1 MIENLKCNQ
10 LEYPLSVNDRARF
23 TWGIAGGMQTAFRLN
38 LFSGNKLVCSSGKV
52 HSDRTVYTEVREFE
66 PETAYRA
73 ELTLWTDKGVFRR
86 TCGFRTALTRGF
98 SANAVWIGAPVK
110 QEGSPAGYF
119 RKEFTVTKLKKT
131 YVYLCGLGLYELKIN
146 GEKVGGSVLSCPFTD
161 YRKTVLYEAFD
172 ITAYLHRGIN
182 AAEVTLGDGWYR
194 QNTEDE
200 WGFWRA
206 PWRDE
211 QKLLFEMKGAAD
223 VFSDESWLCS
233 SGEIVRSD
241 LRLGETVDLRCKTDW
256 NRAVHA
262 VRAKAPDGALKCL
275 DFEPIRVCG
284 EIPFVKA
291 VPYDG
296 GVLLD
301 FGVNLSGVIRFSGHL
316 NRRQKITFRYG
327 DRLDERGRIDNASN
341 AQYIYRSPY
350 GYQTDTLTA
359 DEEGP
364 VVFQPKFVYHGF
376 QYVEIEGLDRI
387 PEKGEITALF
397 YRSGFERT
405 ASFCCGDEIIDRL
418 FQLGTASVLA
428 NYVGF
433 PSDCPHREKNGWTG
447 DAQLSSDWF
456 FQGFSADLN
465 LLQWLDDLRD
475 SQAENGMI
483 PCIVPT
489 GGWGYEWGNGPAW
502 DYAFFALPACFLRY
516 RGDDFAARRS
526 FPCLKRY
533 FSYLESRAAGDLP
546 EVGLGDWNYPQEIA
560 MEICP
565 TRLTDSCYYMKM
577 AELLAQFSSDPT
589 ECAEYEEK
597 ARAIRERIA
606 RQYIRSDGNVA
617 NGSMTALAAV
627 LYFNVVEGDLARR
640 IFQKL
645 ESLVEQSMHYRAGIL
660 GVKFINR
667 VLCENGRIDLFL
679 KLLQQE
685 DYPSFGNWIRR
696 GATSLWED
704 FEGTNSR
711 NHHMYSDFCA
721 VLLTYVTGIR
731 QRGANEFEICPYC
744 GAFDYIYGERATP
757 GGVLSVKREKDK
769 VIVTVPPNTKAV
781 LVWKERK
788 IFLKEG
794 KNEWKF

>member
-1 MIENLKCNQ
+1 M
-10 LEYPLSVNDRARF
+10 
-23 TWGIAGGMQTAFRLN
+23 
-38 LFSGNKLVCSSGKV
+38 
-52 HSDRTVYTEVREFE
+52 
-66 PETAYRA
+66 
-73 ELTLWTDKGVFRR
+73 
-86 TCGFRTALTRGF
+86 
-98 SANAVWIGAPVK
+98 
-110 QEGSPAGYF
+110 
-119 RKEFTVTKLKKT
+119 
-131 YVYLCGLGLYELKIN
+131 
-146 GEKVGGSVLSCPFTD
+146 
-161 YRKTVLYEAFD
+161 
-172 ITAYLHRGIN
+172 
-182 AAEVTLGDGWYR
+182 
-194 QNTEDE
+194 
-200 WGFWRA
+200 
-206 PWRDE
+206 
-211 QKLLFEMKGAAD
+211 
-223 VFSDESWLCS
+223 
-233 SGEIVRSD
+233 
-241 LRLGETVDLRCKTDW
+241 
-256 NRAVHA
+256 
-262 VRAKAPDGALKCL
+262 
-275 DFEPIRVCG
+275 
-284 EIPFVKA
+284 
-291 VPYDG
+291 
-296 GVLLD
+296 
-301 FGVNLSGVIRFSGHL
+301 
-316 NRRQKITFRYG
+316 
-327 DRLDERGRIDNASN
+327 
-341 AQYIYRSPY
+341 
-350 GYQTDTLTA
+350 
-359 DEEGP
+359 
-364 VVFQPKFVYHGF
+364 
-376 QYVEIEGLDRI
+376 
-387 PEKGEITALF
+387 
-397 YRSGFERT
+397 
-405 ASFCCGDEIIDRL
+405 
-418 FQLGTASVLA
+418 
-428 NYVGF
+428 
-433 PSDCPHREKNGWTG
+433 
-447 DAQLSSDWF
+447 
-456 FQGFSADLN
+456 
-465 LLQWLDDLRD
+465 
-475 SQAENGMI
+475 
-483 PCIVPT
+483 
-489 GGWGYEWGNGPAW
+489 
-502 DYAFFALPACFLRY
+502 
-516 RGDDFAARRS
+516 
-526 FPCLKRY
+526 
-533 FSYLESRAAGDLP
+533 P
-546 EVGLGDWNYPQEIA
+546 EVGLGDWNYPKEIA